1 METFKQFAE
10 SLLNHEAEGSI
21 DEALI
26 TFAGRAY
33 PKFGQVVIL
42 AGGAGSGKGF
52 VNSNLLG
59 IEGKV
64 FDVDALKKLAMG
76 SKKFAQKVKDETGHD
91 INAFDLKKS
100 ENVSKIHE
108 ILSDVYGIT
117 KKHQATMFAS
127 VMMAP
132 AERKPN
138 LIFDVTLKDVN
149 KLRKITNNVT
159 ELGYPKENV
168 HIVWVVND
176 IDVAIE
182 QNRNRDRVVP
192 EEILLTTHEGA
203 ALTMKKI
210 LDMDS
215 QLSRYM
221 DGDIW
226 LAFNKVGVD
235 TDLVKSN
242 NGGEGTVLPKRGT
255 DSDGKPKK
263 QRSGKGSYIKDAN
276 YVQVKKQGKRQLSSK
291 EIADDLYFKIKKY
304 VPKTDTWD

>member
-1 METFKQFAE
+1 METFKQFSE
-10 SLLNHEAEGSI
+10 KLLNQETEGTI

-52 VNSNLLG
+52 VNSNLMG
-59 IEGKV
+59 IEGKT
-64 FDVDALKKLAMG
+64 FDVDALKNLAMG
-76 SKKFAQKVKDETGHD
+76 SKKFAQKVKEETGHD
-91 INAFDLKKS
+91 INNFNLKKS

-108 ILSDVYGIT
+108 ILADVYGIT
-117 KKHQATMFAS
+117 KKHQATMFTS
-127 VMMAP
+127 VMMAAP
-132 AERKPN
+132 DRKPN

-149 KLRKITNNVT
+149 KLRKITDNVT

-182 QNRNRDRVVP
+182 QNKNRDRVVP

-210 LDMDS
+210 LDMDDK
-215 QLSRYM
+215 LSRYM

-235 TDLVKSN
+235 TDMVKSDN
-242 NGGEGTVLPKRGT
+242 RGKEVIK
-255 DSDGKPKK
+255 GKGKK
-263 QRSGKGSYIKDAN
+263 GGSYIKAAN
-276 YVQVKKQGKRQLSSK
+276 YVRVKKQGKKQLSSR
-291 EIADDLYFKIKKY
+291 EIADDLYYKIKQY